1 MNRKLNNKIWL
12 KGLVMECPHGAPAR
26 NCPMAELR
34 AKRST
39 DANGCVDSMDD
50 QEVSDTLQFHRSC
63 YIHRMQEWGDP
74 VC

>member
-26 NCPMAELR
+26 NCPMTQLR
-34 AKRST
+34 GKRAIE
-39 DANGCVDSMDD
+39 ANAAIDEMDD
-50 QEVSDTLQFHRSC
+50 LEVDECLSAHRSC
-63 YIHRMQEWGDP
+63 YVHRMQEWGDP